1 MFTLILS
8 HSFYGIPY
16 SHTKGMMT
24 LYWLIII
31 FKASVYSYF
40 GLKKRVGED
49 VEYMYVDLY
58 AHKILLE
65 KYTRNWSY

>member
-1 MFTLILS
+1 
-8 HSFYGIPY
+8 
-16 SHTKGMMT
+16 MMT

-31 FKASVYSYF
+31 FKARYSYF
-40 GLKKRVGED
+40 GLKKKVRED